1 MTAGCGRPRNEPTC
15 QALLRKR
22 PQTEAGRSPCDAC
35 RYTAQ
40 MPETSLLLILLLLAV
55 GMAIV
60 LLVVLLLRKPD
71 AAMARLR
78 EPLEQALRSEQRDG
92 RSELRAQL
100 DSMAK
105 AQEQRI
111 ESFGMRLNDL
121 TERTDQRLDVLRA
134 SLSDDAHKG
143 RQDAAIRQQQFAEG
157 LGAQLRE
164 LTQRNEQRI
173 GEMRDTLEARLKELQ
188 ADNAQKLE
196 LMRATVDEKLQTTLE
211 TRLGESFRLVSE
223 RLEQVQRGL
232 GEMQSLATG
241 VGDLKRV
248 LGNVKDRGT
257 FGETQLGA
265 LLEQILTIEQY
276 ATNIATVPDS
286 NERVEY
292 AIRLPGGPDGGTIWL
307 PVDAKFPREDYERLL
322 EAHENADTVAA
333 QQSGMALERRIREE
347 AKKIRDKYVQS
358 GMALER
364 RIRDEAKKIREKYVS
379 PPHTTDFALL
389 FLPTEGLYAE
399 AIRRPGLFDTLQR
412 EHKVTLVG
420 PTTLLA
426 VLNALQMGF
435 RTLAIEERS
444 SEVWRL
450 LGAVKTEFGKF
461 GSVLDATH
469 KQLATVQNSIKS
481 AGVRT
486 RAIERKLRGV
496 ESLSSDASGRL
507 LEIGDAAAEDV
518 VEDDTHE

>member
-1 MTAGCGRPRNEPTC
+1 
-15 QALLRKR
+15 
-22 PQTEAGRSPCDAC
+22 
-35 RYTAQ
+35 
-40 MPETSLLLILLLLAV
+40 MPDSSLLLILLLVAV
-55 GMAIV
+55 AIAIV

-111 ESFGMRLNDL
+111 ETFGLRLNDL

-143 RQDAAIRQQQFAEG
+143 RQDAAIRQQQFADG

-286 NERVEY
+286 NERVEF

-322 EAHENADTVAA
+322 EAHENADAAAA
-333 QQSGMALERRIREE
+333 Q
-347 AKKIRDKYVQS
+347 QS

-364 RIRDEAKKIREKYVS
+364 RIRDEAKKIRDKYVS

-444 SEVWRL
+444 SEVWQL
-450 LGAVKTEFGKF
+450 LGAVKTEFRKF
-461 GSVLDATH
+461 GTVLDATH

-507 LEIGDAAAEDV
+507 LDIADIADDEVGED
-518 VEDDTHE
+518 E

>member
-1 MTAGCGRPRNEPTC
+1 
-15 QALLRKR
+15 
-22 PQTEAGRSPCDAC
+22 
-35 RYTAQ
+35 
-40 MPETSLLLILLLLAV
+40 MPDISLLLILLLV
-55 GMAIV
+55 GVATAIV

-92 RSELRAQL
+92 RGELRAQL
-100 DSMAK
+100 DSMGT
-105 AQEQRI
+105 AQEKRI
-111 ESFGMRLNDL
+111 ETFGLRLNDL

-143 RQDAAIRQQQFAEG
+143 RQDAAIRQQQFADG
-157 LGAQLRE
+157 LGMQLRE
-164 LTQRNEQRI
+164 LTQRNEQRM

-286 NERVEY
+286 NERVEF

-322 EAHENADTVAA
+322 EAHENADAVAA
-333 QQSGMALERRIREE
+333 Q
-347 AKKIRDKYVQS
+347 QS

-364 RIRDEAKKIREKYVS
+364 RIRDEAKKIRDKYVS

-444 SEVWRL
+444 SEVWQL

-461 GSVLDATH
+461 GTVLDATH

-507 LEIGDAAAEDV
+507 LDIVDEVVDED
-518 VEDDTHE
+518 E